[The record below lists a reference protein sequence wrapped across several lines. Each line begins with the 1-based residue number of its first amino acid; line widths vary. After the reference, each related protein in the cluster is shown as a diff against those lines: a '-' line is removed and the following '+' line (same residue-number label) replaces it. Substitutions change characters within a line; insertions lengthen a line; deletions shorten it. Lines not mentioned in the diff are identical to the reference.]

1 MEAPLQQ
8 RIVGAIVLVTLGD
21 CLSAQMVDVVKG
33 ELTIIFTKADKLN
46 KSTLPK
52 NIAAYKKELLNYW
65 EELPPYFIS
74 SSTDKTGRDE
84 ILNFIQQVNDSMK

>member
-1 MEAPLQQ
+1 MQLACTF
-8 RIVGAIVLVTLGD
+8 VLVDSRHAPQKIDLDFMEFLGTSGIAF
-21 CLSAQMVDVVKG
+21 C
-33 ELTIIFTKADKLN
+33 IIFTKADKLN

-52 NIAAYKKELLNYW
+52 NVAAYKKELLTYW

-84 ILNFIQQVNDSMK
+84 ILDFIQNVNDSMK